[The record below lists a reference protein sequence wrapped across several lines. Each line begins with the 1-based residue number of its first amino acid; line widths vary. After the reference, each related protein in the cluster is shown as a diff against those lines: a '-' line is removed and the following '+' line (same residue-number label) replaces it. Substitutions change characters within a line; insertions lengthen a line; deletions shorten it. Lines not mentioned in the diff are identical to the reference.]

1 MKFNDKLFKRWTT
14 LLVAMYFLALNYNLF
29 ILPNNLVL
37 GGVSGLAVIFKNIIN
52 PSLFILILNFIL
64 IMGSY
69 FILGKREAKASIVG
83 SLLFPIF
90 IYLTANVNEFINIFS
105 EDMILI
111 IIVSAVI
118 NGISIGLIIKNGFNT
133 GGTDI
138 AASIMSKLNK
148 RTIGSSLFIIDG
160 LIIILGFI
168 TFGIIKTMYAVIFVY
183 IFSVIVDKIILGIS
197 DNKAFYIISENES
210 LVKEY
215 IMNNLNSGVTILSA
229 RGGFDETTKNVIF
242 CVLPTRNYYKLKD
255 GIMKIDNKAFFIVT
269 DAYEVRG
276 GA

>member
-14 LLVAMYFLALNYNLF
+14 LLVAMYFLAFNYNLF

-37 GGVSGLAVIFKNIIN
+37 GGVSCLAVIFKNIVD

-64 IMGSY
+64 IIGSY
-69 FILGKREAKASIVG
+69 FILGKREAKASMVG
-83 SLLFPIF
+83 SLLFPVF

-118 NGISIGLIIKNGFNT
+118 NGVSIGLIIKNGFNT

-138 AASIMSKLNK
+138 AASIMSKLSK

-160 LIIILGFI
+160 LIIVSGFLI
-168 TFGIIKTMYAVIFVY
+168 FGIVKTMYAVIFVY

-197 DNKAFYIISENES
+197 DNKAFYIISENEL

-242 CVLPTRNYYKLKD
+242 CVLPTKNYYKLKE